1 MTLKFNT
8 ALNSVQKVIKI
19 LLSSST
25 HWAFLAQ
32 SAQSLGNFLLT
43 LLVLRLGSVDTLGFF
58 TAYYRWVLVSKEF
71 FSHVALAPMSIGL
84 TRQQV
89 PLSVPYIWFVFLNC
103 AVIVGI
109 LAVFCAGV
117 VSVAGVEIDYR
128 LMLLTVAAAVSLAIT
143 EIGRRLCLLQGYG
156 LTALSCEVLRW
167 ALSLGISCVLVTEH
181 IFGVVLSALFAFFF
195 AN

>member
-1 MTLKFNT
+1 
-8 ALNSVQKVIKI
+8 
-19 LLSSST
+19 
-25 HWAFLAQ
+25 
-32 SAQSLGNFLLT
+32 
-43 LLVLRLGSVDTLGFF
+43 
-58 TAYYRWVLVSKEF
+58 
-71 FSHVALAPMSIGL
+71 MSIGL

-195 AN
+195 ANIVVTGVMLIALRSVFAAGSIRSNIVAIKSVHSEFVRWAALSVLIRALISRAPCL